1 MADIIRRV
9 SHELR
14 AAAASWH
21 CNCDCDNRYLSA
33 TASGLRVCAAC
44 KRKHATLAEIANTC
58 STHAAGPTGQW
69 AKQWRS
75 NGIPTRSAAEW
86 VFNKL

>member
-14 AAAASWH
+14 AASCH
-21 CNCDCDNRYLSA
+21 CDCDCDNRYLSA